1 MAGSRAYAGEVFHA
15 SACSAGWNHCIHDAV
30 IAGDP
35 VSNLQGADDNFHT
48 TCESVCSTVKE

>member
-15 SACSAGWNHCIHDAV
+15 SACSAGWNHCIHDVV

-35 VSNLQGADDNFHT
+35 GFKLQGAADNVHT
-48 TCESVCSTVKE
+48 TCESVRSTEKE